1 MSYTVEKF
9 PNERIVLQV
18 LHADYSYGSEGAES
32 ANAVFDILEAQNEPI
47 YLIMDIREAAFSMED
62 ILQGSSSVMQQR
74 QLLKHP
80 NIIENIIV
88 TESRFMKLVVQGFN
102 SPVFGNVNVRVFD
115 SRDAAI
121 AYARTQA
128 AAKR

>member
-9 PNERIVLQV
+9 PKEPIVLQV
-18 LHADYSYGSEGAES
+18 LHADYRYADEGTQS
-32 ANAVFDILEAQNEPI
+32 ANAIFDILEAQNEPI
-47 YLIMDIREAAFSMED
+47 YLIMDLRDAAFSMDD
-62 ILQGSSSVMQQR
+62 ILQGSSAVMQQR

-102 SPVFGNVNVRVFD
+102 SPVFGNVKFQVFD
-115 SRDAAI
+115 SRDAAL